1 LLAVQMID
9 EDTRNQVW
17 RAGYR
22 PNAAPARVRGVWVF
36 WAVVAFSLACGS
48 ALHYAGWG
56 FGGGP
61 LMGLLV
67 GTLWKG
73 RPLFRPRRVAAAIE

>member
-61 LMGLLV
+61 LLGLLA
-67 GTLWKG
+67 GTVWTG